1 MGQRSYRSLLAILLA
16 FALEPGQA
24 QAGETVIHVVYHNH
38 FVRVRPS
45 RWEGD
50 VDQEMTIVLSGRN
63 DVREEFNAS
72 SGRFSDSWNS
82 EGTLGDAHWRVIGP
96 NRLQRTKDL
105 PQSMRID
112 TIEIQRD
119 HCRAIWEYRLKPGF
133 TEYEIRMLSTKQW
146 GFYNE
151 AQMVSSTCDISAR

>member
-1 MGQRSYRSLLAILLA
+1 MSRRSWSCLAAVALA
-16 FALEPGQA
+16 LIAAPGQA

-38 FVRVRPS
+38 LVRVRPS
-45 RWEGD
+45 QWEGD
-50 VDQEMTIVLSGRN
+50 ADWEMTIVLSGRN

-72 SGRFSDSWNS
+72 SGRFSNSWTS

-96 NRLQRTKDL
+96 NRLQRIKDL
-105 PQSMRID
+105 PQSTRID

-119 HCRAIWEYRLKPGF
+119 RCRAIWEYRLKPGF

-146 GFYNE
+146 GFYSE
-151 AQMVSSTCDISAR
+151 ARMVSSTCDISAR